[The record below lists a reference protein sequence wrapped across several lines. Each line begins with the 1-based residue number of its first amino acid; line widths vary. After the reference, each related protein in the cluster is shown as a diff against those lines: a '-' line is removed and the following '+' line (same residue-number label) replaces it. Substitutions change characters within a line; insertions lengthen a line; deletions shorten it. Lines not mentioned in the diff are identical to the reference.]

1 MGGYLEKRII
11 ENKVLA
17 EAEKGCAAT
26 NYCHLMIFQQ
36 QDEYDKPAFP
46 MHYCPEISSFKP
58 SSKKSFTGVDPT
70 LNHTI
75 YDHCSANCFRM
86 SGYRLDFGI
95 K

>member
-36 QDEYDKPAFP
+36 GMSTTNPPFQCIIAQKF
-46 MHYCPEISSFKP
+46 HRSSHPVKRASPVWIPP
-58 SSKKSFTGVDPT
+58 SITPST
-70 LNHTI
+70 TI
-75 YDHCSANCFRM
+75 APLIA
-86 SGYRLDFGI
+86 SG
-95 K
+95 